1 MAFFGLSDI
10 TISNENNV
18 RGPLGKLFE
27 NVGINDGSNT
37 LRYPLDIGD
46 YDKGH
51 YMIFHVFKQKNSQY
65 AGVKGTIG
73 NNTII
78 SNYKGPQKPSTSFA
92 SMINSKIDTAV
103 NNLNKGKTLFGVDIS
118 SSFGSSSA
126 TTTNKGFDKTQ
137 YIESATAITSKS
149 MLDTVDETKD
159 SIVLYMP
166 DTVSF
171 EHSQGYGDLQLGNEL
186 GGKVMMAGQS
196 VIDAAK
202 DGIAGKKVGDA
213 AIVAAAQFLGQKAS
227 GVIGQNSVA
236 AGMFKAL
243 GGVNNPMLELI
254 YQSPSFRS
262 FSYEFMFYPRSE
274 KEALEVQKI
283 IERFRFHQ
291 APEVDA
297 GSSGLLLIP
306 PSQFDIQFYYAG
318 RPNPNIPTIGR
329 CVMESISV
337 NYAPNGWSAYEMP
350 GEDTPLLGRTGMPTA
365 IQMTLNFK
373 ETIIITKSDLQS
385 GPNSFKPRNAGY
397 SDAIVEQYKKMTTK

>member
-1 MAFFGLSDI
+1 
-10 TISNENNV
+10 
-18 RGPLGKLFE
+18 
-27 NVGINDGSNT
+27 
-37 LRYPLDIGD
+37 
-46 YDKGH
+46 
-51 YMIFHVFKQKNSQY
+51 
-65 AGVKGTIG
+65 
-73 NNTII
+73 
-78 SNYKGPQKPSTSFA
+78 
-92 SMINSKIDTAV
+92 
-103 NNLNKGKTLFGVDIS
+103 
-118 SSFGSSSA
+118 
-126 TTTNKGFDKTQ
+126 
-137 YIESATAITSKS
+137 
-149 MLDTVDETKD
+149 MLDTVEETSD

-171 EHSQGYGDLQLGNEL
+171 EHSQGYGDLQLGTEM
-186 GGKVMMAGQS
+186 GGKAMMVGKS
-196 VIDAAK
+196 LIDAAK
-202 DGIAGKKVGDA
+202 DGTAGKKAGDA
-213 AIVAAAQFLGQKAS
+213 ALIAAAQVAGQKAS
-227 GVIGQNSVA
+227 GVIGQGSVA
-236 AGMFKAL
+236 AGMFMAL

-291 APEVDA
+291 APEIDA

-306 PSQFDIQFYYAG
+306 PSQFDIAFYYAG

-350 GEDTPLLGRTGMPTA
+350 GEDTPVLGRTGMPTA

-373 ETIIITKSDLQS
+373 ETIIITKSDFKS
-385 GPNSFKPRNAGY
+385 GADSFKPRNAGY